1 MQVTPHVHMLRL
13 PFTIRISDDVV
24 IERFVNSFIIDG
36 PTLTLVDA
44 GVSGCEEKIFD
55 YIRSIGR
62 SPEEISLLILTH
74 SHPDHIG
81 GASAV
86 RQATGCMVA
95 AHAGERAWIEDVNLQ
110 CTSRPVPGFHS
121 LVKGAVRVDRLL
133 EDGDVLEL
141 GAGHTLDCVIFH
153 TPGHSQGSITL
164 LVRPEGVLI
173 TGDAVPVPGD
183 IPVYDD
189 PLASVQSVRRLLAIE
204 GIRLLLSSWDSPRE
218 GICAYQALREALT
231 CLQQVHA
238 AVLRNGCS
246 CGNDP
251 MELCRRVAAALGLPP
266 QVATPLLART
276 LSAHLPLCNRPDL
289 LSCEGVEQQPADS
302 TDHTAG
308 ERKLLSG

>member
-1 MQVTPHVHMLRL
+1 MQVTPHIHMLRL

-36 PTLTLVDA
+36 PAITLVDA
-44 GVSGCEEKIFD
+44 GVRGSEEKIFD

-62 SPEEISLLILTH
+62 NPEEISLLILTH

-86 RQATGCMVA
+86 RQATGCRIA

-121 LVKGAVRVDRLL
+121 LVGGPVPVDRLL

-153 TPGHSQGSITL
+153 TPGHSQGSISL

-189 PLASVQSVRRLLAIE
+189 PLASVQSVRRLLRIE
-204 GIRLLLSSWDSPRE
+204 GIRLLLSSWDDPRE

-231 CLQQVHA
+231 GLQQVHA
-238 AVLRNGCS
+238 AVLRNA
-246 CGNDP
+246 CGSGSDAMN
-251 MELCRRVAAALGLPP
+251 LCRRVAAALNLPP
-266 QVATPLLART
+266 QAATPLLART
-276 LSAHLPLCNRPDL
+276 ISAHLPLWDRPDL
-289 LSCEGVEQQPADS
+289 LSGEDGLQQPAGG
-302 TDHTAG
+302 TDTDAG
-308 ERKLLSG
+308 GRKLPGG